1 MASGFGTFRS
11 DGYVTSGSG
20 RLLTTGVISQTVNTT
35 NRTVTIALITLLTY
49 YRTGSSAWK
58 PGTGESITR
67 WNTSSYV
74 RSTIVGRGSTDGSTA
89 GHNNYEVGFKGLNS
103 GTVYTGQ
110 YTTVGDGVFTNY
122 WVAQSSRTETYSYN
136 DNGDAIT
143 ISWEAVI
150 SLNGTVCSTN
160 VNGGYRTVTTDSI
173 APLYK
178 CHLYGPVNGRARE
191 IGKLYGSVNG
201 VAKKITKLY
210 AGDENGTARLIY
222 KG

>member
-11 DGYVTSGSG
+11 STYVTSGSG
-20 RLLTTGVISQTVNTT
+20 RLLTTGVVSQTVDSA
-35 NRTVTIALITLLTY
+35 NRKVYIIVITLLTY

-58 PGTGESITR
+58 PSTSETITR
-67 WNTSSYV
+67 WNSGNYIRATVANESYDAYYTS
-74 RSTIVGRGSTDGSTA
+74 GSTRIY
-89 GHNNYEVGFKGLNS
+89 NEIGFRGLNS
-103 GTVYTGQ
+103 GTVYSGQ

-122 WVAQSSRTETYSYN
+122 NLAQSALTKEFTYN

-143 ISWEAVI
+143 TTWASSIN
-150 SLNGTVCSTN
+150 LNGTVCS
-160 VNGGYRTVTTDSI
+160 VSGSVTTDSI

-210 AGDENGTARLIY
+210 AGDENGIARLIY
-222 KG
+222 KE